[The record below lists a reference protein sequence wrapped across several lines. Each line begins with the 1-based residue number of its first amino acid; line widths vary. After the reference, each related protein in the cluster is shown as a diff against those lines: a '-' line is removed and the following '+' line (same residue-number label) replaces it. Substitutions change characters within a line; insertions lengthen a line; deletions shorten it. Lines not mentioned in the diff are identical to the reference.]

1 MPIERRIARCMLVV
15 AAVAAL
21 GSLVAC
27 SSVPEMVRFPDYVG
41 PAGPAQAQAAAAES
55 KPPAPP
61 PEPAEP
67 AEAAGPLRVAVS
79 DAILLALQNNRAFIV
94 DRYNAPIIRT
104 SEQQQLAAFDPDLTG
119 AFSLSRGYDQ
129 SVVPPPWQTE
139 LGQLGLSEFL
149 PTGTLLSLN
158 ASETVMKWPAV
169 PDVTY
174 ATPAGNYATRVGV
187 SVTQSLLRG
196 YGLDVNLAS
205 LRQARLDT
213 RSSEYELRGFA
224 ESLVAQTEEAYW
236 NCALAQQQ
244 IQITEKSLDLAKDQ
258 LKETLDRIQL
268 GNVAATEKIAAEAE
282 VALREEDLINAR
294 SAFDTARLQL
304 LRLLS
309 PNGKTFER
317 DLVLLDQPTAMMQT
331 PVDNL
336 ADHIEAAQRMRPD
349 LNQARLLV
357 ERDELQ
363 IVKTKNGLLPQLNL
377 FINLGRTGYSSSFAG
392 SVSNVNANDYDAL
405 VGLNFEYPPANR
417 AAKAADAAARLSRN
431 QAEQAVGNLAQSVEL
446 DVRTAFVEI
455 LRTRAQVTATEASRT
470 LEEETV
476 RVEQE
481 KLRIGRSTSLL
492 VATAERDLLASQI
505 AYVQAVAGYR
515 NALVELYRLEG
526 TLLQRRG
533 LSAPGAEP
541 PTTRRTYEY

>member
-1 MPIERRIARCMLVV
+1 MLIERRIARCMLVT

-27 SSVPEMVRFPDYVG
+27 SVPEMVRFPDYVG
-41 PAGPAQAQAAAAES
+41 LPGPAQAQAAAAES
-55 KPPAPP
+55 KPPAPL
-61 PEPAEP
+61 PETAED
-67 AEAAGPLRVAVS
+67 AGPLRVAVS
-79 DAILLALQNNRAFIV
+79 DAIVLALKNNRAFIV
-94 DRYNAPIIRT
+94 DRYSVPITRT
-104 SEQQQLAAFDPDLTG
+104 AEQQQLAAFDPDLTG
-119 AFSLSRGYDQ
+119 TFSLQRGYDQ
-129 SVVPPPWQTE
+129 NLTPPPSQTV
-139 LGQLGLSEFL
+139 LGMLGLTDFL

-158 ASETVMKWPAV
+158 ASETVMKWP
-169 PDVTY
+169 T
-174 ATPAGNYATRVGV
+174 TPNANYATRLGV

-244 IQITEKSLDLAKDQ
+244 IQITQKSLDLANDQ

-268 GNVAATEKIAAEAE
+268 GNVAATEKFAAEAE

-309 PNGKTFER
+309 PNGKTFDR
-317 DLVLLDQPTAMMQT
+317 DLVLLDLPSPARE

-336 ADHIEAAQRMRPD
+336 ADHVEVAQRMRPD

-377 FINLGRTGYSSSFAG
+377 FVNLGRTGYSSSFAG
-392 SVSNVNANDYDAL
+392 SVSNVSANDYDAL

-417 AAKAADAAARLSRN
+417 AAKAADAAARLSRD
-431 QAEQAVGNLAQSVEL
+431 QADQAVGNLAQSVEL
-446 DVRTAFVEI
+446 DVRNAFIEI

-526 TLLQRRG
+526 TLLLRRG
-533 LSAPGAEP
+533 LAAPGADP
-541 PTTRRTYEY
+541 PTPRRTYEY

>member
-1 MPIERRIARCMLVV
+1 MPIESRVARCTLVT

-21 GSLVAC
+21 GTLAAC
-27 SSVPEMVRFPDYVG
+27 SSVPEMARFPEYVG
-41 PAGPAQAQAAAAES
+41 PSGPAQAVAEES

-61 PEPAEP
+61 PETAED
-67 AEAAGPLRVAVS
+67 AGPLRVAVS
-79 DAILLALQNNRAFIV
+79 DAIVLALRNNRAFIV
-94 DRYNAPIIRT
+94 DRYSVPITRT
-104 SEQQQLAAFDPDLTG
+104 AEQQQLAAFDPDLTG
-119 AFSLSRGYDQ
+119 TFSLQRGHDQ
-129 SVVPPPWQTE
+129 DLTPPPSQTV
-139 LGQLGLSEFL
+139 LGMLGLTDFL

-158 ASETVMKWPAV
+158 ASETVMKWP
-169 PDVTY
+169 T
-174 ATPAGNYATRVGV
+174 TPNANYATRLGV

-236 NCALAQQQ
+236 NCALAEQQ
-244 IQITEKSLDLAKDQ
+244 IQITQKSLDLAKDQ

-268 GNVAATEKIAAEAE
+268 GKVAATEKVAAEAE

-309 PNGKTFER
+309 PNGKTFDR
-317 DLVLLDQPTAMMQT
+317 DLVLLDQPTAMMKT

-392 SVSNVNANDYDAL
+392 SVSNVSANDYDAL

-417 AAKAADAAARLSRN
+417 AAKAADAAARLSRD
-431 QAEQAVGNLAQSVEL
+431 QADQAVGNLAQSVEL
-446 DVRTAFVEI
+446 DVRNAFVEI
-455 LRTRAQVTATEASRT
+455 LRTRAQVTATEASRA

-492 VATAERDLLASQI
+492 VATAQRDLLSSQI

-526 TLLQRRG
+526 TLLLRRG
-533 LSAPGAEP
+533 LAAPGAEP
-541 PTTRRTYEY
+541 PAARRMMNDGY